1 MTVGEMRPTW
11 QRTVFGLNAI
21 LFILLAALHF
31 LTVRDA
37 TMAML
42 FFVTGLLNGIVYLQF
57 RR

>member
-1 MTVGEMRPTW
+1 MKPAW

-42 FFVTGLLNGIVYLQF
+42 FFVTGLLNGVVYLQF